1 MVFNLPDIKYLSYFD
16 MAIGRF
22 RKQQMYFKDYYVDIL
37 NNNIIQYV
45 LRKKFITICQDTQ

>member
-1 MVFNLPDIKYLSYFD
+1 

-22 RKQQMYFKDYYVDIL
+22 RKQQMHLKYYYVDIL

-45 LRKKFITICQDTQ
+45 LRKKSLQFVKTLSRF